1 MNDFKATMQ
10 SYFKG
15 LKDLV
20 VKLIVKPADFF
31 RDMPR
36 TGGILDPLI
45 FVLLASL
52 LGVVLNAIELLMTSG
67 VGMGM
72 VTVWLITV
80 PIVMVIMSFFVAGIC
95 YAAWAF
101 MGSKENFETSYRCL
115 AYMQILFPIMILVSI
130 VPYLGLACIAWWL
143 YLMVIATR
151 EVHKVSVKPALAVFG
166 IIAAIVG
173 LIYYSSVS
181 STMKSKERIEE
192 YTKELQKMPGANDMG
207 NPANR

>member
-1 MNDFKATMQ
+1 MNDFKAKMQ

-31 RDMPR
+31 RDMPK
-36 TGGILDPLI
+36 TGGLLDPVI
-45 FVLLASL
+45 FVLLTSL
-52 LGVVLNAIELLMTSG
+52 LGVLLNVITLIVTAG
-67 VGMGM
+67 VSLSM
-72 VTVWLITV
+72 VAVWLVTV
-80 PIVMVIMSFFVAGIC
+80 PIIMLIMSFFIAGIC

-115 AYMQILFPIMILVSI
+115 AYMQILSPIMILISI
-130 VPYLGLACIAWWL
+130 VPYLGLVCIAWWL

-166 IIAAIVG
+166 IMAAIVG
-173 LIYYSSVS
+173 LIYYSSVA
-181 STMKSKERIEE
+181 STMRDKERLEE
-192 YTKELQKMPGANDMG
+192 YTKELQKMPDTDSLG
-207 NPANR
+207 NPINR

>member
-115 AYMQILFPIMILVSI
+115 AYMQILFPIMMLVSI